1 MSGDHRPIL
10 RRRPCVGEHRAHM
23 NAAAAFPRTAAGIEA
38 TACQC
43 YGVVQDM
50 HDGARPGY
58 AVRQVWIPAAASCA
72 CRRQKKSP
80 EGDCRSGPGAA
91 GIRPRLGERTNAREY
106 PSSPLESSLYDS
118 AHKPRPVPC
127 FCWLR
132 LPASCRC
139 GAVCRG
145 RGRGAAGG
153 TGAGRAIERP
163 GPDPFSIGSCTA
175 AYRTGA
181 AFGGL
186 IQLVYP

>member
-1 MSGDHRPIL
+1 
-10 RRRPCVGEHRAHM
+10 M

-139 GAVCRG
+139 GAVCRC
-145 RGRGAAGG
+145 RG
-153 TGAGRAIERP
+153 TGEAGADRTIESPRP
-163 GPDPFSIGSCTA
+163 GPLSYGNVQNRCCIRRFNPACLSLE
-175 AYRTGA
+175 RR
-181 AFGGL
+181 GGVAL
-186 IQLVYP
+186 RGKTFTYVF